1 MELENKVA
9 LLASENQRLS
19 YLKVNISNMSKSK

>member
-19 YLKVNISNMSKSK
+19 YLKVNISNIPKSK